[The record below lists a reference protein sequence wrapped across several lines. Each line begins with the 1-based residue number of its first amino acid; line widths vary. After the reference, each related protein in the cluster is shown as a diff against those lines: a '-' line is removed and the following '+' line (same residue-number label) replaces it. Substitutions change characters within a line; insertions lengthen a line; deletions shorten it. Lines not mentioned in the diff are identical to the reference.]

1 MFKNVNLFICMIIF
15 LLLRNYIIKARTITG
30 TVFSVCAVIDT
41 HDYLKTNI
49 LDFVGAFVSF
59 VVTLVL
65 KKVMKR
71 FEK

>member
-1 MFKNVNLFICMIIF
+1 LQPHNNQI
-15 LLLRNYIIKARTITG
+15 TITG
-30 TVFSVCAVIDT
+30 TLKVTVFAVCAMIDT
-41 HDYLKTNI
+41 HDYLKTII
-49 LDFVGAFVSF
+49 LVFVFAIVSF

>member
-1 MFKNVNLFICMIIF
+1 MQPHHDNTTSAGTL
-15 LLLRNYIIKARTITG
+15 TG
-30 TVFSVCAVIDT
+30 TVFTVCAMIDT
-41 HDYLKTNI
+41 HDYLKTII
-49 LDFVGAFVSF
+49 LAFVGAFVSF

>member
-1 MFKNVNLFICMIIF
+1 MQPHHNHTTS
-15 LLLRNYIIKARTITG
+15 AGTITG
-30 TVFSVCAVIDT
+30 TLFTVCATIDM
-41 HDYLKTNI
+41 HDYLKTI
-49 LDFVGAFVSF
+49 VLALVGAIVSF

>member
-1 MFKNVNLFICMIIF
+1 
-15 LLLRNYIIKARTITG
+15 
-30 TVFSVCAVIDT
+30 VFTVCAMIDT
-41 HDYLKTNI
+41 HDYLKTII
-49 LDFVGAFVSF
+49 LAFVGAIVSF